1 MNSIGFI
8 GGGRVT
14 RIILQAWNH
23 RNMLNQAIKVF
34 DPNPDALTKLTDQFP
49 KAVTF
54 PLLHADIL
62 ACDVIFLAVHPP
74 VMPEILS
81 QLRGKL
87 AAATILVSLAPKW
100 TLEATNNALDGFD
113 NLARVNPSAVSV
125 INQGIN
131 PVCFSAAM
139 PEPHRQVIRSLL
151 EPLGNSP
158 EIEETKLEA
167 YAMINAMGPTYFWFQ
182 MQILKDLAMKYGMTE
197 EEAVAVIPDMLQGA
211 SDTLFHSGLSVS
223 QVFDLVPVKPL
234 GAVEE
239 TIKGFYTEKL
249 DLIFDKIKP

>member
-1 MNSIGFI
+1 MKSIGFI

-14 RIILQAWNH
+14 RIMLQAWSS
-23 RNMLNQAIKVF
+23 RNTAYEVLRVC
-34 DPNPDALTKLTDQFP
+34 DPNADALAKLSDQFP
-49 KAVTF
+49 KVLTYPA
-54 PLLHADIL
+54 LNQDIL
-62 ACDVIFLAVHPP
+62 SSDIIFLAVHPP

-81 QLRGKL
+81 QIRGKF
-87 AAATILVSLAPKW
+87 ASGTILVSLAPKW
-100 TLEATNNALDGFD
+100 TLAAINSALDGFD

-131 PVCFSAAM
+131 PVCFSAVM
-139 PEPHRQVIRSLL
+139 PEAHRQVIRSLL
-151 EPLGNSP
+151 EPLGSSP

-182 MQILKDLAMKYGMTE
+182 MQLLKDLAMKYGMTE
-197 EEAVAVIPDMLQGA
+197 QEAVAVIPDMLRGA
-211 SDTLFHSGLSVS
+211 ADTLFHSGLSVS

-239 TIKGFYTEKL
+239 TIKSFYTEKL